1 MVETNDSSDS
11 RSINCTI
18 LAVLWDDISGPT
30 VISLHPLVF
39 DDPESIALQI
49 YLASV
54 TVFGQHG
61 QSQRTEFSVPLLSIG
76 KDVIARVAFDSW
88 YDPSLRGEER
98 PFFLAF
104 IMRQKTSSLL
114 NTLLDTQIFSYL
126 DQLKEIKSSF
136 DSKNI
141 WNQIQKAMSQYSD
154 KKTRLDEFQVDS
166 DYAIPRALQDL
177 RTASEAWEKLED
189 RKQLWI
195 AIKVANRLENINDLA
210 AGKAF
215 ILTGNIFQANSNYE
229 DSQNA
234 FERAAA
240 AFSRSQEFGLA
251 GEAYCLAG
259 RNAYLS
265 GKHERAIELLQSGA
279 IWIKEPIPL
288 ASLQYDLGL
297 VYHDL
302 SRTEEANSCFE
313 KAVKLVE
320 GNDQLAA
327 KYSSTYGSKLLI
339 QSEQEKS
346 ENPTYALGLSRKSA
360 EQRIKASMHLKRSD
374 EGLEEAA
381 TSLVLAAKIFFS
393 LGNENK
399 GITLLKE
406 ASSLF
411 IRVENHQSALKTL
424 YDGTRNIQ
432 DSEKSISLLNN
443 ALNLIPEKM
452 HDQKIKKLLG
462 LISFELGQF
471 EDQKN
476 NLLLSFNHTN
486 QALIFFKESRT
497 KAAEVIPVLIQLGTI
512 SFKTENFEEAA
523 TYFYRA
529 FESLSEL
536 ETTQINTDKKDRSLK
551 NALISWRRA
560 STVYHNAGIIAL
572 KNNQERE
579 SIKYFTQSVSLLIEW
594 VENNL
599 EEAQEEVQKLI
610 EERIS
615 KLLQK
620 LSLFLLAE
628 SRYKLDAIISDLK
641 SLVNSEK
648 TINQ

>member
-1 MVETNDSSDS
+1 MTETPDAVNK
-11 RSINCTI
+11 RSFDCTI

-61 QSQRTEFSVPLLSIG
+61 QSQRTEFSVPLLSLG
-76 KDVIARVAFDSW
+76 KSVIARVAFDAW
-88 YDPSLRGEER
+88 HDPSLRGAER

-104 IMRQKTSSLL
+104 IMKQETSSLL

-126 DQLKEIKSSF
+126 DQLMEDKSLF

-141 WNQIQKAMSQYSD
+141 WNQIQKEMREPSEEKA
-154 KKTRLDEFQVDS
+154 RLDKFKIDT

-189 RKQLWI
+189 RNQIWI
-195 AIKVANRLENINDLA
+195 AMKVANRLENIDDLA
-210 AGKAF
+210 AGNAF
-215 ILTGNIFQANSNYE
+215 ILAGTIFQANNNYE
-229 DSQNA
+229 DAQNA
-234 FERAAA
+234 FERATA
-240 AFSRSQEFGLA
+240 AFSRSQEFVLA

-288 ASLQYDLGL
+288 ASIQYDLGL

-302 SRTEEANSCFE
+302 SRIEEANSCFE

-320 GNDQLAA
+320 GYDQLAA
-327 KYSSTYGSKLLI
+327 KYTSTYGSKLLI

-346 ENPTYALGLSRKSA
+346 ENPTYALGLARKSA
-360 EQRIKASMHLKRSD
+360 EQRIKASMHLKKTD
-374 EGLEEAA
+374 EGFEEAA

-393 LGNENK
+393 LGNESK
-399 GITLLKE
+399 GIGLLEE

-411 IRVENHQSALKTL
+411 MRVENYQSSLKTL
-424 YDGTRNIQ
+424 YDGARTINN
-432 DSEKSISLLNN
+432 SEKSLSILTH
-443 ALNLIPEKM
+443 ALSLIPEKM
-452 HDQKIKKLLG
+452 YDKRIKRLLG
-462 LISFELGQF
+462 LISFELGQL
-471 EDQKN
+471 EIQN
-476 NLLLSFNHTN
+476 NQLHNSFKHFNL
-486 QALIFFKESRT
+486 ALVFFTEG
-497 KAAEVIPVLIQLGTI
+497 KAKPVEMIPVLIQLGNN
-512 SFKTENFEEAA
+512 SFQTENFEEAA
-523 TYFYRA
+523 SYFYRA
-529 FESLSEL
+529 FESLGEL
-536 ETTQINTDKKDRSLK
+536 EVTQSNSEKKDQSLK

-560 STVYHNAGIIAL
+560 STVYHNAGVIAL
-572 KNNQERE
+572 KNSQERE
-579 SIKYFTQSVSLLIEW
+579 SIEYFTHSVALLIEW

-599 EEAQEEVQKLI
+599 QEAQEEIQNVITK
-610 EERIS
+610 RIS
-615 KLLQK
+615 ILFQK
-620 LSLFLLAE
+620 MNLFLLAE
-628 SRYKLDAIISDLK
+628 SRYKLNAVISDLK
-641 SLVNSEK
+641 SLVES
-648 TINQ
+648 